1 MANKKTEILK
11 KKRTMYFEEK
21 LFEDFSKLC
30 ELHKKSPS
38 FVLNS
43 YMKKV
48 VMEFKTKNKQA

>member
-11 KKRTMYFEEK
+11 KKRTMYFEAE

-30 ELHKKSPS
+30 ETYKKSPS

-48 VMEFKTKNKQA
+48 VKEYKNKNDQA

>member
-1 MANKKTEILK
+1 MANKKTEVFK
-11 KKRTMYFEEK
+11 KKRTMYFEEE

-38 FVLNS
+38 FVLNA

-48 VMEFKTKNKQA
+48 VKEYKSKIEQA